1 MRGCTHKLVLTAD
14 RGQKAQEIKDA
25 ALDIVHASDNGSD
38 TKDAGTT
45 PIFTHLQSQIKPRN
59 ATTADGNDASA
70 RAYQGH
76 DHILLDQFAH

>member
-1 MRGCTHKLVLTAD
+1 MCPRIAD
-14 RGQKAQEIKDA
+14 RRQKAEEIKDA

-45 PIFTHLQSQIKPRN
+45 AIFTHLQSQIKPRN
-59 ATTADGNDASA
+59 ATTADGNDASV
-70 RAYQGH
+70 RACQDH